1 MSCLNGADCR
11 EPAIRRGALAV
22 LGLMLAI
29 FLLLSVWSFLPS
41 RVQAIP
47 DSIQYGG
54 VDAVEGKRVFQ
65 AYNCMGCHTIVGNG
79 AYFGPDLTRI
89 YADAGPAWLAAFL
102 PSAGGWP
109 TSAAVRVQLQNP
121 AAQEDAGSADL
132 QAYLRR
138 HPGAAERLDQ
148 RGGRHTLM
156 PNLPLDAREVTA
168 LIAFL
173 KYTSAMHTEGWPPK
187 PREDRRIPAG
197 LAGPAAAGGTAAGQ
211 AVATAAPVAPATTAS
226 APAAAAAAPDAQA
239 QDPVA
244 RGRQL
249 VSDLGCVACH
259 ATDQKRTVG
268 PGWGGLAGHAVELA
282 DGTTVTAD
290 EAYLVRSIRQ
300 PDAQIVAGYPPHVMP
315 SYDALIDEAD
325 MEAIVAFLRSL

>member
-1 MSCLNGADCR
+1 MSCLNGTDCR
-11 EPAIRRGALAV
+11 ETAKRRAALTV
-22 LGLMLAI
+22 LALMLAI

-41 RVQAIP
+41 RGQAVP
-47 DSIQYGG
+47 DGIQYGG
-54 VDAVEGKRVFQ
+54 AGAVEGKRVFQ

-89 YADAGPAWLAAFL
+89 HADAGPAWLAAFL

-121 AAQEDAGSADL
+121 AVREDAGTDDL

-138 HPGAAERLDQ
+138 YPGAAERLER
-148 RGGRHTLM
+148 RGGQHTLM

-173 KYTSAMHTEGWPPK
+173 KYTSALHTEGWPPK

-197 LAGPAAAGGTAAGQ
+197 LAGLAQAAGGGAGAGQ
-211 AVATAAPVAPATTAS
+211 AGAAAAPAAP
-226 APAAAAAAPDAQA
+226 PAAAAPAAPA

-259 ATDQKRTVG
+259 ATDRKRTVG
-268 PGWGGLAGHAVELA
+268 PGWGGLAGHEVELA

-290 EAYLVRSIRQ
+290 EAYLIRSIRQ
-300 PDAQIVAGYPPHVMP
+300 PDAQTVAGYPPHVMP

-325 MEAIVAFLRSL
+325 MKAIVAYLRSL

>member
-1 MSCLNGADCR
+1 MSCLNGTDCR
-11 EPAIRRGALAV
+11 EPAKRRAALAV

-29 FLLLSVWSFLPS
+29 FLLLSAWSFLPS

-47 DSIQYGG
+47 DTIQYGG

-121 AAQEDAGSADL
+121 AVREDAGSADL
-132 QAYLRR
+132 QDYLRH
-138 HPGAAERLDQ
+138 HPGVAERLDQ

-156 PNLPLDAREVTA
+156 PNLPLDAHEVAA

-173 KYTSAMHTEGWPPK
+173 KYTSSMHTEGWPPK

-197 LAGPAAAGGTAAGQ
+197 LAGPAAAGSPAASQ
-211 AVATAAPVAPATTAS
+211 AVAAAATAPPAT
-226 APAAAAAAPDAQA
+226 AAAPDAQA

-325 MEAIVAFLRSL
+325 MKAIVAFLRSL

>member
-1 MSCLNGADCR
+1 MSCLNGTDCR
-11 EPAIRRGALAV
+11 ETAKRRSALAV
-22 LGLMLAI
+22 LALMLAI
-29 FLLLSVWSFLPS
+29 FLLLSAWSFLPS
-41 RVQAIP
+41 RGQAVP
-47 DSIQYGG
+47 DDIQYGG
-54 VDAVEGKRVFQ
+54 AGAVEGKRVFQ

-89 YADAGPAWLAAFL
+89 HADAGAAWLAAFL

-121 AAQEDAGSADL
+121 AAREDAGTADL

-138 HPGAAERLDQ
+138 YPGAAERLDR
-148 RGGRHTLM
+148 RGGQHTLM
-156 PNLPLDAREVTA
+156 PNLPLSAHEVTA

-173 KYTSAMHTEGWPPK
+173 KYTSALHTEGWPPK
-187 PREDRRIPAG
+187 PREDRRIPGG
-197 LAGPAAAGGTAAGQ
+197 LAGHTQAVGNGAASGQAAATAPS
-211 AVATAAPVAPATTAS
+211 VPATATA
-226 APAAAAAAPDAQA
+226 DAQA

-259 ATDQKRTVG
+259 ASDQKRTVG
-268 PGWGGLAGHAVELA
+268 PGWGGVAGHEVRLT

-300 PDAQIVAGYPPHVMP
+300 PDAQIVADYPPHVMP

-325 MEAIVAFLRSL
+325 MKAIVAYLRSL

>member
-1 MSCLNGADCR
+1 MSCLNGTDCR
-11 EPAIRRGALAV
+11 EPAKRRIALAV
-22 LGLMLAI
+22 LALMLAI

-41 RVQAIP
+41 RGQAVP
-47 DSIQYGG
+47 NSIQYGG

-79 AYFGPDLTRI
+79 AYLGPDLTRI
-89 YADAGPAWLAAFL
+89 HADAGAAWLAAFL

-121 AAQEDAGSADL
+121 AAQADAGSADL
-132 QAYLRR
+132 QAYLQRY
-138 HPGAAERLDQ
+138 PGAAERLNE
-148 RGGRHTLM
+148 RGGQHTLM

-173 KYTSAMHTEGWPPK
+173 KYTSTLHTEGWPPK
-187 PREDRRIPAG
+187 PHEGRRIPAAFQPSG
-197 LAGPAAAGGTAAGQ
+197 DAASTAVTGAE
-211 AVATAAPVAPATTAS
+211 PK
-226 APAAAAAAPDAQA
+226 AAAPAGQVQDA
-239 QDPVA
+239 VA

-268 PGWGGLAGHAVELA
+268 PGWGGLAGHEVQLT

-290 EAYLVRSIRQ
+290 EAYIVRSIRE
-300 PDAQIVAGYPPHVMP
+300 PDAQTVAGYPPHVMP
-315 SYDALIDEAD
+315 SYDALIDDAD
-325 MEAIVAFLRSL
+325 MKAIVAYLSSL

>member
-1 MSCLNGADCR
+1 MSCLNGTDCR
-11 EPAIRRGALAV
+11 ETAKRRSALAV
-22 LGLMLAI
+22 LALMLAI
-29 FLLLSVWSFLPS
+29 FLLLSAWSFLPS
-41 RVQAIP
+41 RNQVVP
-47 DSIQYGG
+47 DDIQYGG
-54 VDAVEGKRVFQ
+54 ASAVEGKRVFQ

-89 YADAGPAWLAAFL
+89 HAEAGPAWLAAFL

-121 AAQEDAGSADL
+121 AIREDAGTDDL
-132 QAYLRR
+132 QAYLQRY
-138 HPGAAERLDQ
+138 PGAAERLEQ
-148 RGGRHTLM
+148 RAGQHSLM
-156 PNLPLDAREVTA
+156 PNLPLNAHEVAA

-173 KYTSAMHTEGWPPK
+173 KYTSSMHTEGWPPK
-187 PREDRRIPAG
+187 PHANRRVPASWAPKAPM
-197 LAGPAAAGGTAAGQ
+197 AGNGAAAGQT
-211 AVATAAPVAPATTAS
+211 
-226 APAAAAAAPDAQA
+226 AAAASSPAPSSAGAGAQP
-239 QDPVA
+239 QDLVA

-268 PGWGGLAGHAVELA
+268 PGWGQLAGHEVQLA

-290 EAYLVRSIRQ
+290 EAYLARSIRQ

-325 MEAIVAFLRSL
+325 MKAIVAYLNSL

>member
-1 MSCLNGADCR
+1 MSCLNGTDCR
-11 EPAIRRGALAV
+11 EPAKRRIALAV
-22 LGLMLAI
+22 LALMLAI

-41 RVQAIP
+41 RGQAVP

-79 AYFGPDLTRI
+79 AYLGPDLTRI
-89 YADAGPAWLAAFL
+89 HADAGAAWLAAFL

-121 AAQEDAGSADL
+121 AAQADAGSADL
-132 QAYLRR
+132 QAYLQRY
-138 HPGAAERLDQ
+138 PGAAERLNE
-148 RGGRHTLM
+148 RGGQHTLM

-173 KYTSAMHTEGWPPK
+173 KYTSTLHTEGWPPK
-187 PREDRRIPAG
+187 PHEGRRIPAAFQPSG
-197 LAGPAAAGGTAAGQ
+197 DAASTAVTGAE
-211 AVATAAPVAPATTAS
+211 TK
-226 APAAAAAAPDAQA
+226 AAAPAGQVQDA
-239 QDPVA
+239 VA

-268 PGWGGLAGHAVELA
+268 PGWGGLAGHEVQLT

-290 EAYLVRSIRQ
+290 EAYIVRSIRE
-300 PDAQIVAGYPPHVMP
+300 PDAQTVAGYPPHVMP
-315 SYDALIDEAD
+315 SYDALIDDAD
-325 MEAIVAFLRSL
+325 MKAIVAYLSSL

>member
-1 MSCLNGADCR
+1 MSCLNGTDCR
-11 EPAIRRGALAV
+11 EPAKRRIALAV
-22 LGLMLAI
+22 LALMLAI

-41 RVQAIP
+41 RGQAVP

-54 VDAVEGKRVFQ
+54 VDAVDGKRVFQ

-79 AYFGPDLTRI
+79 AYLGPDLTRI
-89 YADAGPAWLAAFL
+89 HADAGAAWLAAFL

-121 AAQEDAGSADL
+121 AAQADAGSADL
-132 QAYLRR
+132 QAYLQRY
-138 HPGAAERLDQ
+138 PGAAERLNE
-148 RGGRHTLM
+148 RGGQHTLM

-173 KYTSAMHTEGWPPK
+173 KYTSTLHTEGWPPK
-187 PREDRRIPAG
+187 PHEGRRIPAAFQPSG
-197 LAGPAAAGGTAAGQ
+197 DTAST
-211 AVATAAPVAPATTAS
+211 AVAGAEPK
-226 APAAAAAAPDAQA
+226 AAAPAGQVQDAL
-239 QDPVA
+239 A

-268 PGWGGLAGHAVELA
+268 PGWGGLAGHEVQLT

-290 EAYLVRSIRQ
+290 EAYIVRSIRE
-300 PDAQIVAGYPPHVMP
+300 PDAQTVAGYPPHVMP
-315 SYDALIDEAD
+315 SYDALIDDAD
-325 MEAIVAFLRSL
+325 MKAIVAYLSSL

>member
-1 MSCLNGADCR
+1 MSCLNGTDCR
-11 EPAIRRGALAV
+11 ETAKRRAGLAV
-22 LGLMLAI
+22 LALMLAI

-41 RVQAIP
+41 RGQAVP
-47 DSIQYGG
+47 DGIQYGG
-54 VDAVEGKRVFQ
+54 AGAVEGKRVFQ

-89 YADAGPAWLAAFL
+89 HADAGPAWLAAFL

-121 AAQEDAGSADL
+121 AVREDAGTDDL

-138 HPGAAERLDQ
+138 YPGAAERLER
-148 RGGRHTLM
+148 RGGQHTLM
-156 PNLPLDAREVTA
+156 PNLALDAREVTA

-173 KYTSAMHTEGWPPK
+173 KYTSALHTEGWPPK

-197 LAGPAAAGGTAAGQ
+197 LAGLAQAAGGGAGAGQ
-211 AVATAAPVAPATTAS
+211 AAPAAP
-226 APAAAAAAPDAQA
+226 PAAAAPAAPA

-259 ATDQKRTVG
+259 ATDRKRTVG
-268 PGWGGLAGHAVELA
+268 PGWGGLAGHEVELA

-290 EAYLVRSIRQ
+290 EAYLIRSIRQ
-300 PDAQIVAGYPPHVMP
+300 PDAQTVAGYPPHVMP

-325 MEAIVAFLRSL
+325 MKAIVAYLRSL

>member
-1 MSCLNGADCR
+1 MSCLNGTDCR
-11 EPAIRRGALAV
+11 EPAKRRAALAV
-22 LGLMLAI
+22 LALMLAI

-41 RVQAIP
+41 RGQAIP
-47 DSIQYGG
+47 DAIQYGG

-79 AYFGPDLTRI
+79 AYLGPDLTRI
-89 YADAGPAWLAAFL
+89 HATAGAAWLAAFL

-121 AAQEDAGSADL
+121 AVREDAGTADL
-132 QAYLRR
+132 QAYLQR
-138 HPGAAERLDQ
+138 HPGAAERLEQ
-148 RGGRHTLM
+148 RGGQHTLM

-173 KYTSAMHTEGWPPK
+173 KYTSTLHTEGWPPK

-197 LAGPAAAGGTAAGQ
+197 LTGQMPVAGQ
-211 AVATAAPVAPATTAS
+211 AAATI
-226 APAAAAAAPDAQA
+226 APAAAPTATAATRA

-249 VSDLGCVACH
+249 VADLGCVACH

-268 PGWGGLAGHAVELA
+268 PGWGGVSGHEVQLA

-315 SYDALIDEAD
+315 PYDALIDEAD
-325 MEAIVAFLRSL
+325 MQAIVAYLRSL